1 MHKNS
6 SKIAHRRITSFFK
19 KCGEEDT
26 KHLFQY
32 RWKVHKVSRF
42 TFLLINVILKM
53 IFKILAPPPLLA
65 LDPPPFS
72 SYKKY
77 AEIWCLII
85 IYFSDLKCKI
95 FNTNKSQSFILF
107 PRAIKAFWL
116 FLFYFSWEL
125 ILTVQQLKSNA
136 SGSFGIMGFLTL
148 WGFDIQIEKKRLIH
162 RW

>member
-1 MHKNS
+1 MWISLVILCPQKG
-6 SKIAHRRITSFFK
+6 AGGGR
-19 KCGEEDT
+19 
-26 KHLFQY
+26 L
-32 RWKVHKVSRF
+32 KVHIPFNKCD
-42 TFLLINVILKM
+42 LKND
-53 IFKILAPPPLLA
+53 FQNTCPPPLLA

-125 ILTVQQLKSNA
+125 INRATVEIKRFRVFWNHGVSN
-136 SGSFGIMGFLTL
+136 SLRVWHS
-148 WGFDIQIEKKRLIH
+148 DRKKRLIY

>member
-6 SKIAHRRITSFFK
+6 SKIAHRRTTSFFK

-125 ILTVQQLKSNA
+125 INRATVEIKRFRVFWNHGVSN
-136 SGSFGIMGFLTL
+136 SLRVWHS
-148 WGFDIQIEKKRLIH
+148 DRKKRLIH